1 MEKIIKE
8 LTTIKSSMSNMRTAA
23 ISALVTAGLVAVA
36 STGLAIMFV
45 RENSS
50 NIYILDR
57 GTAAT
62 ASLGEADSQRELE
75 VRDHVIRFHELM
87 MNLSPSSDAIKTNID
102 RALTMSDRSAF
113 NYWQDLSETGFYNR
127 LVSAN
132 ISQQFSLD
140 SISTDMASYP
150 YRLEVF
156 GKLYLIRESNI
167 TAYRIRTSCQL
178 VDIGRSKDNPHG
190 LMIEQFRVVSNDKIG
205 TRKRN

>member
-150 YRLEVF
+150 YRSEVF

-190 LMIEQFRVVSNDKIG
+190 LMIEPFRVVSNDKIG

>member
-102 RALTMSDRSAF
+102 RALTISDRSAF

-150 YRLEVF
+150 YRSEVF

>member
-75 VRDHVIRFHELM
+75 VCDHVIRFHELM

-140 SISTDMASYP
+140 SISTDIASYP
-150 YRLEVF
+150 YRSEVF

>member
-102 RALTMSDRSAF
+102 RALTMSDRSAS
-113 NYWQDLSETGFYNR
+113 NY
-127 LVSAN
+127 
-132 ISQQFSLD
+132 
-140 SISTDMASYP
+140 
-150 YRLEVF
+150 
-156 GKLYLIRESNI
+156 
-167 TAYRIRTSCQL
+167 
-178 VDIGRSKDNPHG
+178 
-190 LMIEQFRVVSNDKIG
+190 
-205 TRKRN
+205 

>member
-150 YRLEVF
+150 YRSEVF